1 MFKSLKHTLQIKLR
15 LKGQAVKDFLPC
27 IDRFSSLEQLLVVI
41 TQKYSDDED
50 MDQVRYQLKTIKQGP
65 SEKVTD
71 YGQRVMILLSK
82 LERSYNNNSSLIA
95 VEKFCYQQQEDQEAL
110 KQFWYGLRPDIQ
122 YLVSIRRPR
131 GLEEAISE
139 AKRIKKRRAY
149 ILIWIGIEIYT

>member
-65 SEKVTD
+65 SETVTD
-71 YGQRVMILLSK
+71 YEQRVMILLSK
-82 LERSYNNNSSLIA
+82 
-95 VEKFCYQQQEDQEAL
+95 
-110 KQFWYGLRPDIQ
+110 
-122 YLVSIRRPR
+122 
-131 GLEEAISE
+131 
-139 AKRIKKRRAY
+139 
-149 ILIWIGIEIYT
+149 